1 MDPMGVVDVWKG
13 LVWMYLCAWNG
24 IEWVYVSDGCVR
36 MWMNVESSWG
46 AQELACP
53 LLLLVLFVVVV
64 VGAALVVGG
73 F

>member
-1 MDPMGVVDVWKG
+1 
-13 LVWMYLCAWNG
+13 
-24 IEWVYVSDGCVR
+24 

-53 LLLLVLFVVVV
+53 LLLVLFVVVV